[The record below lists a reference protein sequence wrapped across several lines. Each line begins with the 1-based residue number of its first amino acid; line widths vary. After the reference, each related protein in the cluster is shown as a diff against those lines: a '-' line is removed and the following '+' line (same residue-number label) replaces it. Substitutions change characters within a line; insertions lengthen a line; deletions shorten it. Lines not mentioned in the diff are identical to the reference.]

1 MTSNQIAYQNFLE
14 MKRNNISQLAETNRH
29 NIAAEKLGV
38 DTLSETRR
46 HNVRG
51 ENIDLSRLG
60 EARRH
65 NVQTESIDLSKL
77 SESTRHNKVTEDVS
91 RRQTD
96 IQAQQAVT
104 QSRAQLEQARH
115 NIQEEKLQLGNLNK
129 ELQKLTLQGLDISN
143 NWNIRNKANEIQ
155 SKYNDAM
162 VEINRLNS
170 QNQFL
175 GNAKSWD
182 QWERQLKLGLR
193 QLNEAIRNNQANN
206 AMKAVDTAT
215 NAATSILN
223 FAFKL
228 PAAATASR
236 R

>member
-14 MKRNNISQLAETNRH
+14 TKRNNISQLAEENRH
-29 NIAAEKLGV
+29 NMAAEKLGV

-65 NVQTESIDLSKL
+65 NMQTEGIDLNKL
-77 SESTRHNKVTEDVS
+77 SESIRHNKATEYIS
-91 RRQTD
+91 HRQTD

-115 NIQEEKLQLGNLNK
+115 NIQQEKLQLGDLNK

-143 NWNIRNKANEIQ
+143 NWEIRNKANEIQ

-162 VEINRLNS
+162 VDINRLNS
-170 QNQFL
+170 KNQFL
-175 GNAKSWD
+175 NNVKGWD
-182 QWERQLKLGLR
+182 QWERQLKLGLS
-193 QLNEAIRNNQANN
+193 QLKEAIRNNQANN

-215 NAATSILN
+215 DAATAILD

-228 PAAATASR
+228 STPATRGR